1 MANVLHDKDIN
12 IEILKDKTIAV
23 IGYGSQGKAQALCMR
38 DSGLKVIIGSRQG
51 KSFDKAKEDNFE
63 VYPIEEAAKKADIVH
78 ILLPDEVQPELYK
91 KIKKYLKNKT
101 LSFSHGFNI
110 VYKKIKPLNNID
122 IIMIAPHGP
131 ATGLRKKFLDNS
143 GVPCSVAVKQDIS
156 GKARETALALAKSLG
171 SAKAAVLECT
181 FEHETHTDLFSE
193 QTILCGGLIELIKA
207 SFETL
212 VGADYPPEIAYI
224 CCLYEL
230 KLVVD
235 AVNENGIEGLYK
247 IASNTAEYGGRTRGN
262 KIITKQSRKNMK
274 KLLKDIESGRFARE
288 LAREHKKGFPVL
300 NKLREEDAKHPI
312 EAIGKEIR
320 ALFKK

>member
-1 MANVLHDKDIN
+1 MVNVLNNKDADT
-12 IEILKDKTIAV
+12 EILKDKTIAI

-63 VYPIEEAAKKADIVH
+63 VYPTEEAAKKADIVH
-78 ILLPDEVQPELYK
+78 MLLPDEVQPEVYK

-110 VYKKIKPLNNID
+110 VYKKIKPLNNAD
-122 IIMIAPHGP
+122 VIMIAPHGP
-131 ATGLRKKFLDNS
+131 ATELRKNFLNNS
-143 GVPCSVAVKQDIS
+143 GFPCTIAVKQNIS

-171 SAKAAVLECT
+171 FKSIILECT

-193 QTILCGGLIELIKA
+193 QTILCSGLIELIKS

-212 VGADYPPEIAYI
+212 VEAGYPPELAYI

-230 KLVVD
+230 KLIVD
-235 AVNENGIEGLYK
+235 AINEKGIEGFYK
-247 IASNTAEYGGRTRGN
+247 IASNTAEYGGRTRGT
-262 KIITKQSRKNMK
+262 KVITKQSRKNMK
-274 KLLKDIESGRFARE
+274 KLLKDIESGKFARE
-288 LAREHKKGFPVL
+288 WTREYKKGLPTL

-312 EAIGKEIR
+312 ETVAKEIR

>member
-1 MANVLHDKDIN
+1 MVNVLHDKDIN
-12 IEILKDKTIAV
+12 IEILKDKTIAI
-23 IGYGSQGKAQALCMR
+23 IGYGAQGKAQALCMR

-51 KSFDKAKEDNFE
+51 KSFDKAKEDNFDA
-63 VYPIEEAAKKADIVH
+63 YPIEEAAKKADIIH
-78 ILLPDEVQPELYK
+78 ILLPDEVQPEIYK
-91 KIKKYLKNKT
+91 KIKKYIKNKT

-110 VYKKIKPLNNID
+110 VYKKIKPLNNAD
-122 IIMIAPHGP
+122 IIMVAPHGP
-131 ATGLRKKFLDNS
+131 ATELRKNFLNNS
-143 GVPCSVAVKQDIS
+143 GIPCTIAVKQNTS

-171 SAKAAVLECT
+171 KAGILECT
-181 FEHETHTDLFSE
+181 FEHETYSDLFSE

-212 VGADYPPEIAYI
+212 VEADYPPELAYI

-235 AVNENGIEGLYK
+235 AINEKGIEGLYN
-247 IASNTAEYGGRTRGN
+247 IASNTAEYGGRTRRS

-274 KLLKDIESGRFARE
+274 KLLKDIESGKFARE
-288 LAREHKKGFPVL
+288 LAREYKKGFPTL
-300 NKLREEDAKHPI
+300 TKLREEDAKHPI

-320 ALFKK
+320 ALLKK